1 MLTAALFTMAKTWKQ
16 PKCPSTDEGIKKMW
30 CTHTM
35 NHYSVIERDD
45 IMPAVATWR
54 LLEVITLGEASQK
67 AKDKCYMLLLICGIQ
82 TTTQI
87 S

>member
-54 LLEVITLGEASQK
+54 LLEVITLREASQK